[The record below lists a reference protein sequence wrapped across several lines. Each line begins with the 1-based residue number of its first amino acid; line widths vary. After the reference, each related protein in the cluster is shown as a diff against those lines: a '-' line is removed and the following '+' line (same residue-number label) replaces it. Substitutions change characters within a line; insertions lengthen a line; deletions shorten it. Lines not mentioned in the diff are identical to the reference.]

1 MSTVINSQSTASPA
15 TPTSWEAFRVLL
27 EEQRADC
34 VRQREL
40 ALAEAATSMPDP
52 VAMRRGASMLLTIAE
67 IDAALD
73 RIADGTYGRCTH
85 CGIGHPDRAA
95 GVPAVRG
102 RLRRLPGLGAL
113 TGRCRDRSGTGAP
126 NPVIRSPRRPPA

>member
-1 MSTVINSQSTASPA
+1 MSTVIPTQATSPA
-15 TPTSWEAFRVLL
+15 SATTWQAFRVLL

-52 VAMRRGASMLLTIAE
+52 VAMRRAASMLLTIEE
-67 IDAALD
+67 IDGALH

-85 CGIGHPDRAA
+85 CGVDIPIERLEFRPFAA
-95 GVPAVRG
+95 GCVACQASAR
-102 RLRRLPGLGAL
+102 
-113 TGRCRDRSGTGAP
+113 
-126 NPVIRSPRRPPA
+126 